1 VRRFSA
7 GATLSITPLSSIR
20 GGSSTVTN
28 SSTVTTD
35 YSTTNAS
42 GRIGYGITL
51 QAGLT
56 DHFAVA
62 AGIYY
67 RKFGYIFNTSVNTT
81 TNIVSGGV
89 VIPTTTTTSTRDDVR
104 SHVFD
109 VPIVLRYYGK
119 SRHTP
124 GPRWFGEAG
133 VAWRDATGFRTSE
146 SATDAT
152 GVVSCCTSIAS
163 DPAHRNAR
171 GFVAGAGL
179 QFIDPFGIRVVPE
192 VRYTRWVNQI
202 FSSFTTH
209 TQRNQLEANITLSF

>member
-1 VRRFSA
+1 M
-7 GATLSITPLSSIR
+7 SITPLSTIR
-20 GGSSTVTN
+20 GGTSQVTN

-67 RKFGYIFNTSVNTT
+67 RKLGAIFNTSVNTT

-89 VIPTTTTTSTRDDVR
+89 VIPTTTTTSTRDDIR
-104 SHVFD
+104 AHLFD

-119 SRHTP
+119 NRHTP
-124 GPRWFGEAG
+124 GPRWFAEAG
-133 VAWRDATGFRTSE
+133 VAWRDAAGARASE

-152 GVVSCCTSIAS
+152 GVQSCCTSIAA
-163 DPAHRNAR
+163 DPAHRNSR
-171 GFVAGAGL
+171 GFVGGVGL

-192 VRYTRWVNQI
+192 VRYTRWVNQV
-202 FSSFTTH
+202 FNAFTTH
-209 TQRNQLEANITLSF
+209 TQQNQVEANITLSF